1 MNAKK
6 RFIADS
12 FRMSEESL
20 TDGWSMPYAHYHDAY
35 EIYILESGER
45 TVTIGETEY
54 TARKYDAT
62 LFAAQMTHKSRGN
75 VPFSG
80 ICIHFTTRF
89 LGAYFTDSAAEKLM
103 KCFQYNV
110 IRLDDEGFGYIKKAA
125 AEFKQEAADNFLIL
139 ANILNILCRSGGAE
153 DAAVIKKQ
161 SKKPRKSQ
169 LIIDYVNENYF
180 YIKKVSDITERFSVS
195 ENYVFKIFREKYG
208 VTPKQHINSLRIK
221 NACHRLYYTERTV
234 REIAVESGFESYE
247 RFYAVFKKIMNIT
260 PTEYRSKI
268 HSEAKEQA

>member
-1 MNAKK
+1 
-6 RFIADS
+6 
-12 FRMSEESL
+12 MSEESL